1 MRRWPRSS
9 DRCSTASPARWW
21 TPSSSAPSRSMADA
35 SLRIV
40 VVQSPGPRQVVQH
53 AVALP
58 AGATVGDALRQ
69 AGVDL
74 PAGCEVGI
82 WGRRATLTQVLRDG
96 DRVELARPLRV
107 DPKVARR

>member
-1 MRRWPRSS
+1 
-9 DRCSTASPARWW
+9 
-21 TPSSSAPSRSMADA
+21 MADA

-69 AGVDL
+69 AGVDM

-82 WGRRATLTQVLRDG
+82 WGRRAALTQVLRDG

-107 DPKVARR
+107 DPKVARRERFRKQGSRAAGLFAGRRPGSKAGY